1 VSTRASALLAW
12 SLAGLS
18 LAMFV
23 ASITL
28 WVLARSAQ
36 LPGDLEASVTPID
49 MLVSVPVLAFP
60 VVGALIA
67 SKRSHNPIGWICLA
81 EGILWAF
88 LGMIESYGL
97 YGLARPGSVPFPVA
111 VYALGEWLWVPT
123 VGLVAIYLPLLFPD
137 GRLPSGRWRPLAWI
151 SGVTIRIVQESP
163 SVRVLV
169 VTLFEDEDSVFM
181 ALRAG
186 ARGYVLKDAEEEEM
200 EHAIRAVGKGE
211 AIFSPAIAERVL
223 AYFTGPKPSVPP

>member
-23 ASITL
+23 ASVTL
-28 WVLARSAQ
+28 WVLARSAH

-81 EGILWAF
+81 EGLLWAF

-111 VYALGEWLWVPT
+111 VYALGEWLCVPT

-137 GRLPSGRWRPLAWI
+137 GRLPSGRWRPWP
-151 SGVTIRIVQESP
+151 GSP
-163 SVRVLV
+163 
-169 VTLFEDEDSVFM
+169 
-181 ALRAG
+181 G
-186 ARGYVLKDAEEEEM
+186 
-200 EHAIRAVGKGE
+200 
-211 AIFSPAIAERVL
+211 
-223 AYFTGPKPSVPP
+223 